1 MVEYKVEDS
10 LELREFI
17 AILMESGLSKR
28 RPMDNPDLLD
38 RMLRN
43 SNLMITARID
53 GELVGFLRALSDF
66 SYRTF
71 VADLAVVRLSQN
83 QGIGRRLLAEARKV
97 GPGVRLILFAAENAK
112 AFYQKLGFQLHERC
126 YQLKPEEVLR

>member
-1 MVEYKVEDS
+1 MVDYKIEDS

-17 AILMESGLSKR
+17 VVLRESGLSKR
-28 RPMDNPDLLD
+28 RPMDNPDLLS

-43 SNLMITARID
+43 SNLLISARVD
-53 GELVGFLRALSDF
+53 GVLIGFIRALSDF

-71 VADLAVVRLSQN
+71 IADLAVVETYQN
-83 QGIGRRLLAEARKV
+83 QGIGRRLLTEARKA
-97 GPGVRLILFAAENAK
+97 GPEARLILFAAENAE

-126 YQLKPEEVLR
+126 YQLKPEELLR